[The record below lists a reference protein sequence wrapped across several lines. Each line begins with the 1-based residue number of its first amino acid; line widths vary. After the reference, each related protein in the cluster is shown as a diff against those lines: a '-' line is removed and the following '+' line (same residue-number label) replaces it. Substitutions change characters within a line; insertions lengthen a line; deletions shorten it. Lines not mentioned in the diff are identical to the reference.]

1 HNKLDLVALRERK
14 MEGVLLRS
22 RARWIAEG
30 EKITKYFCELEKR
43 NYVSKQMIKLTANNG
58 EEIHEVKDIIK
69 EVKTFYERL
78 YSDRQVEECEISDLV
93 GDIPT
98 LTLQEKTSLEGKI
111 TLDEASAA
119 LKNMKNNKSPGS
131 DGFTVEFFKFFW
143 LQWGAFIVNSLNDGF
158 RKGELSST
166 QKEGVIICI
175 PKGNKDKQLLKNWR
189 PISLLNVVY
198 KIGSA
203 CIANRLKVVLP
214 TLINEDQT
222 GFMANRFIGDNIRLI
237 HDLISYLHRT
247 KLPGLLLCLDF

>member
-1 HNKLDLVALRERK
+1 
-14 MEGVLLRS
+14 
-22 RARWIAEG
+22 
-30 EKITKYFCELEKR
+30 
-43 NYVSKQMIKLTANNG
+43 
-58 EEIHEVKDIIK
+58 
-69 EVKTFYERL
+69 KTFYERL

-143 LQWGAFIVNSLNDGF
+143 LQLGAFIVNSLNDGF

-175 PKGNKDKQLLKNWR
+175 PKGNKDKQLLKKLETNLTSKCCVQNR
-189 PISLLNVVY
+189 ISMY
-198 KIGSA
+198 CQSFKS
-203 CIANRLKVVLP
+203 CP
-214 TLINEDQT
+214 
-222 GFMANRFIGDNIRLI
+222 
-237 HDLISYLHRT
+237 SYF
-247 KLPGLLLCLDF
+247 D